1 MVRVAIPAH
10 LRSIAR
16 TGAEIQV
23 EVEGAVTPNTILE
36 ALEAEYP
43 MLRGTIREHG
53 TLKRRAYLRFFACK
67 EDWSHESQD
76 MVLPAEIAEGKE
88 PFIVMGAVAGG

>member
-1 MVRVAIPAH
+1 MVRVAIPTH
-10 LRSIAR
+10 LRSLAR
-16 TGAEIQV
+16 TGSEVQV
-23 EVEGAVTPNTILE
+23 EVEGEVTPNTILE
-36 ALEAEYP
+36 AVEEKYP

-76 MVLPAEIAEGKE
+76 TVLPDAIAEGKE

>member
-10 LRSIAR
+10 LRSLAR
-16 TGAEIQV
+16 TGSEVQV
-23 EVEGAVTPNTILE
+23 EVEGQVTPNTILE
-36 ALEAEYP
+36 AVEAKYP

-53 TLKRRAYLRFFACK
+53 SLKRRAYLRFFACK

-76 MVLPAEIAEGKE
+76 AVLPDAIAEGEE

>member
-10 LRSIAR
+10 LRSLAR
-16 TGAEIQV
+16 TGAVI
-23 EVEGAVTPNTILE
+23 EVDIDGEVTPNTILE
-36 ALEAEYP
+36 AVETKYP
-43 MLRGTIREHG
+43 MLRGTIREHV
-53 TLKRRAYLRFFACK
+53 TLKRRSYLRFFVCK

-76 MVLPAEIAEGKE
+76 AILPDEIAAGKE

>member
-10 LRSIAR
+10 LRSLAR
-16 TGAEIQV
+16 TGAEVQV
-23 EVEGAVTPNTILE
+23 EVAGEVTPNTILE
-36 ALEAEYP
+36 AVEAKYP

-53 TLKRRAYLRFFACK
+53 SLKRRAYLRFFACK

-76 MVLPAEIAEGKE
+76 AVLPNEIAEGKE

>member
-1 MVRVAIPAH
+1 MIRVAIPAH

-16 TGAEIQV
+16 TDAIV
-23 EVEGAVTPNTILE
+23 EVEVRGEVTPNTILD
-36 ALEAEYP
+36 ALEAKYP

-53 TLKRRAYLRFFACK
+53 TLKRRSYLRFFACK

-76 MVLPAEIAEGKE
+76 AVLPEAVAAGHE